1 MQFVRQQAYAECSVV
16 FMHVSVVGP
25 YIYYRRKTPA
35 VAGRKRTFEEC
46 GVLYRFGRKDG
57 EYSQQVVCVVN
68 WNSVQH
74 NQVLVGTSPS
84 HIHASKTFHA
94 GLHTRH
100 QLNGLQQVGFSQYG
114 RGMPDLCHRY
124 LMRSHGC
131 AFYAGLPLVREHY
144 DLCQL
149 VIAVQSDVEQ
159 GVFRQLEPA
168 MPAFVAQV
176 GENQFRFPF
185 RQGEGIET
193 ERIGGSTCGTTTLKD
208 IGTNQRLGRRSVGHV
223 SADGELTA
231 NGFLRH
237 GPLME

>member
-1 MQFVRQQAYAECSVV
+1 MKFVRQQAYAECAVV

-25 YIYYRRKTPA
+25 YIHYRRKTPA

-84 HIHASKTFHA
+84 HIHACKTFHA

-131 AFYAGLPLVREHY
+131 AFYAGFPLVREYH

-149 VIAVQSDVEQ
+149 VIAVQPDVE
-159 GVFRQLEPA
+159 
-168 MPAFVAQV
+168 
-176 GENQFRFPF
+176 
-185 RQGEGIET
+185 
-193 ERIGGSTCGTTTLKD
+193 
-208 IGTNQRLGRRSVGHV
+208 
-223 SADGELTA
+223 
-231 NGFLRH
+231 
-237 GPLME
+237 

>member
-1 MQFVRQQAYAECSVV
+1 MARALKLKEVRSFQI
-16 FMHVSVVGP
+16 GP
-25 YIYYRRKTPA
+25 S
-35 VAGRKRTFEEC
+35 KRTFEEC

-84 HIHASKTFHA
+84 HIHACKTFHT

-131 AFYAGLPLVREHY
+131 AFYAGLPLVR
-144 DLCQL
+144 DPLMVNL
-149 VIAVQSDVEQ
+149 RLT
-159 GVFRQLEPA
+159 GF
-168 MPAFVAQV
+168 
-176 GENQFRFPF
+176 
-185 RQGEGIET
+185 
-193 ERIGGSTCGTTTLKD
+193 CGTGRLWSRMCFPD
-208 IGTNQRLGRRSVGHV
+208 ISNVMGSFSKARCNISLMFFCFISSVMRCV
-223 SADGELTA
+223 SFTSS
-231 NGFLRH
+231 
-237 GPLME
+237 P

>member
-1 MQFVRQQAYAECSVV
+1 MQFVRQQAYAECAVV

-149 VIAVQSDVEQ
+149 VITVQSDVEQ

-176 GENQFRFPF
+176 GENQFRSLPA
-185 RQGEGIET
+185 R
-193 ERIGGSTCGTTTLKD
+193 
-208 IGTNQRLGRRSVGHV
+208 
-223 SADGELTA
+223 
-231 NGFLRH
+231 
-237 GPLME
+237 